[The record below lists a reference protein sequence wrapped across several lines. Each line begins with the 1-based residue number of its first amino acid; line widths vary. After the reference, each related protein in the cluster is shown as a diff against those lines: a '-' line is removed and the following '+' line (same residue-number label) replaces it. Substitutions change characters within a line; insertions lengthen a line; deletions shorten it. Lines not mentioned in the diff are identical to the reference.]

1 MCIPEKLSQSLQQ
14 TVSGHK
20 SLANLWSKSPI
31 RSSYIA
37 FPNLRGLRT
46 RHLRLNRVQLF
57 ALVSLLCLSGQQV
70 ANGQSI
76 VVEPNSTN
84 TQVDYSNNEYDIQGG
99 ALSEDGS
106 NLFHSFN
113 EFNLNTGETANFIDE
128 VDTQNILG
136 SVTGGRASFIDGLL
150 QVVGSDANLY
160 LLNPA
165 GIFFGANAR
174 LNLLGSFT
182 ATTATHVEF
191 GDHWLSVLGVNDYQ
205 TLVETPTAFAFGTS
219 SPASVINTGDLGLRP
234 GQTLRLLGGSVVN
247 TGSLSSADGVIEIM
261 AVPGESTVRIT
272 QEGFLLSLDLPKVS
286 SDNPE
291 LMAPSGL
298 TELPVFL
305 TGGGDDHATQIVL
318 ANDGSVSLQSAD
330 DVSGNLADLDG
341 QDRTVIS
348 GELDV
353 SGEYGGSIDILGG
366 AIQLF
371 DAEISANG
379 FQGAGSIRIGGDYR
393 GLGNLPLA
401 SQLWV
406 DSGTSINANAINN
419 GNGGSVVLWAD
430 NQTQFF
436 GSVAARGGELA
447 GNGGFTEISG
457 RDTLTFQGEVDLSA
471 ANGSLG
477 TLLLDP
483 ENIIISG
490 NIGTGSADGQLPEI
504 ASSTL
509 LGETA
514 TLSQEALENI
524 AETADVVLEATND
537 IRIEALDNDELDL
550 GNGTERVGTVT
561 FIADA
566 DQNGQGAFV
575 SDTQS
580 TILTNTRDI
589 NISGATIA
597 VGNIRTGLQQS
608 GRGGD
613 ISLTAVGDVT
623 AGFFDTGEGDA
634 GDIRIVSDQGDI
646 TVDRFV
652 STSSGPGDGG
662 TIDLVSG
669 GDILLREG
677 IFSLSRQD
685 GRGGPINL
693 TGTGANSRI
702 EILGNVEFGSEDGLP
717 SGALTINTTGD
728 VILEGEL
735 INRGGADIFVGDEVA
750 PQTLSLLDN
759 VISNGDDVFLR
770 AGEILTTEDINT
782 SSNTIGGAID
792 IASEFGDVNLGNLA
806 TNGVESGGAVT
817 LFSGGALSTGL
828 IDTSAMPGDGG
839 DVELGARQ
847 DIEVGAINSQGGI
860 DGGGVT
866 VNIDTD
872 RFLRVTES
880 FIDQNGIDASISA
893 AGGAG
898 NGAIDIEHGGLGITP
913 FIIGDASIN
922 GTTGAITAG
931 SDNTLF
937 PVQIITGS
945 FSTGSISIRT
955 AVSSV
960 VLSES
965 LENIPEA
972 PNVEQPEQ
980 LADGLLPLSNREQ
993 WRQIEERTGI
1003 KPVIVYLSFAG
1014 ELRGTPSLTTTVIT
1028 SEGVKCDDANVN
1040 MKCHNDIHHASRHE
1054 VSHISEKLLNSL
1066 KWNINDPNL
1075 QTNLEMLHGYIINPI
1090 EDELRELSFNEKE
1103 LSLIFAVRDIE
1114 LSSIPFAALHN
1125 GEQYLVQNYI
1135 IGLKPWLGVTDYSAI
1150 SSREL
1155 DLALMANGNL
1165 RYAET
1170 FLCEVQKIWG
1180 FPNTRVW
1187 FSQRRDDRASGTELG
1202 SYNSYEDCVKEYAAN
1217 HANFEM
1223 QEDIDEFNIDA
1234 LCSLKSKPHGMVHI
1248 KSHAKINLAI
1258 DELQP
1263 NTDRS
1268 IDGETVNPCSKDFIP
1283 EENCEASSGY
1293 IELSGSECLT
1303 FDQFKELPL
1312 STIELLVLDACETI
1326 GDGSSFG
1333 KDIWGY
1339 DSNIPNLGFA
1349 ELAYSLGVKSVMGT
1363 LWQVNEGGYDP
1374 SSGEFDG
1381 TFRLMQ
1387 LFYRNLHQG
1396 MLKAEALQKA
1406 QIDLIETDNTYNHP
1420 YHWAGF
1426 TIVGSPW

>member
-1 MCIPEKLSQSLQQ
+1 MCIPEKPSRRLQQ

-46 RHLRLNRVQLF
+46 RHLRLGRVQLF

-84 TQVDYSNNEYDIQGG
+84 TQVDYSNNEYNIQGG

-113 EFNLNTGETANFIDE
+113 EFNLNSGETASFVDE

-136 SVTGGRASFIDGLL
+136 SVTGGKASFIDGLL

-191 GDHWLSVLGVNDYQ
+191 GDHWLSVLGINDYQ

-247 TGSLSSADGVIEIM
+247 TGSLSSADGVIEVV

-291 LMAPSGL
+291 LIAPSGL

-366 AIQLF
+366 AIQLL

-406 DSGTSINANAINN
+406 DSGTSINANAINR

-471 ANGSLG
+471 VNGQLG

-483 ENIIISG
+483 ENIIIRG
-490 NIGTGSADGQLPEI
+490 DVGAGSADGQLPEI
-504 ASSTL
+504 SSGTL

-550 GNGTERVGTVT
+550 GNGTERVGAVT

-613 ISLTAVGDVT
+613 VSLTAVGDVT

-693 TGTGANSRI
+693 TGTGANSQI
-702 EILGNVEFGSEDGLP
+702 EVLGNVEFGSEDGLP
-717 SGALTINTTGD
+717 SGALTINTPGD
-728 VILEGEL
+728 VILAGEL
-735 INRGGADIFVGDEVA
+735 TNRGGADIFVGDEVA

-759 VISNGDDVFLR
+759 VISNGDDIFLR
-770 AGEILTTEDINT
+770 AGEILTTLDINT
-782 SSNTIGGAID
+782 SSNTIGGTID
-792 IASEFGDVNLGNLA
+792 IASEFGDVNLGNLT

-817 LFSGGALSTGL
+817 LFSGGALSAGL
-828 IDTSAMPGDGG
+828 IDTSATPGDGG
-839 DVELGARQ
+839 DVQLGARE
-847 DIEVGAINSQGGI
+847 DIEVSAINSQGGV
-860 DGGGVT
+860 DGGGVS
-866 VNIDTD
+866 VDIATD
-872 RFLRVTES
+872 RFLRVTDT
-880 FIDQNGIDASISA
+880 FTDQNGIDASISA

-898 NGAIDIEHGGLGITP
+898 NGAIDIEHGGLGVTP
-913 FIIGDASIN
+913 FIVGDASVN
-922 GTTGAITAG
+922 GTAGAITAG
-931 SDNTLF
+931 LDNTLEPIQTIF
-937 PVQIITGS
+937 GS
-945 FSTGSISIRT
+945 ISTGSISIRT
-955 AVSSV
+955 EISTVVAGEAIENSEISTTEVEAQSS
-960 VLSES
+960 
-965 LENIPEA
+965 
-972 PNVEQPEQ
+972 EQ
-980 LADGLLPLSNREQ
+980 LAETSPLTSQQLLEIQ
-993 WRQIEERTGI
+993 KATGI
-1003 KPVIVYLSFAG
+1003 KPAVLRVAFMPYEEIKYIDSTNIAIERRRKKREEILTLTLITAENEYFFPIRSVSRSKLIHHINILYKQISSGDELSNDYLMSSEQLYDWLITPIRKKLLSENIENIVFSLDKCLSHTPLAALKNNKSNQFLIEEYSIGLIPEIDLTNYEYVEVKDLGLTFLGLEREHNYSIGLEGIKDEREYLEGVWARN
-1014 ELRGTPSLTTTVIT
+1014 RGTREYFDDHDVVRLQQVENFRSFTNESFDSNRLEKRIG
-1028 SEGVKCDDANVN
+1028 SENFALL
-1040 MKCHNDIHHASRHE
+1040 
-1054 VSHISEKLLNSL
+1054 HIATHGRYDPESL
-1066 KWNINDPNL
+1066 KNSYIRLGSGQKYFFKEMRENNI
-1075 QTNLEMLHGYIINPI
+1075 
-1090 EDELRELSFNEKE
+1090 
-1103 LSLIFAVRDIE
+1103 
-1114 LSSIPFAALHN
+1114 
-1125 GEQYLVQNYI
+1125 
-1135 IGLKPWLGVTDYSAI
+1135 
-1150 SSREL
+1150 
-1155 DLALMANGNL
+1155 
-1165 RYAET
+1165 
-1170 FLCEVQKIWG
+1170 
-1180 FPNTRVW
+1180 
-1187 FSQRRDDRASGTELG
+1187 FSQLEL
-1202 SYNSYEDCVKEYAAN
+1202 V
-1217 HANFEM
+1217 
-1223 QEDIDEFNIDA
+1223 
-1234 LCSLKSKPHGMVHI
+1234 V
-1248 KSHAKINLAI
+1248 
-1258 DELQP
+1258 
-1263 NTDRS
+1263 
-1268 IDGETVNPCSKDFIP
+1268 
-1283 EENCEASSGY
+1283 
-1293 IELSGSECLT
+1293 LS
-1303 FDQFKELPL
+1303 
-1312 STIELLVLDACETI
+1312 ACETVI
-1326 GDGSSFG
+1326 SNSLENSCQYDQSLEKSENTQEEHLSFG
-1333 KDIWGY
+1333 
-1339 DSNIPNLGFA
+1339 FA
-1349 ELAYSLGVKSVMGT
+1349 GLAYGLGAKSAMGALWEVKDDST
-1363 LWQVNEGGYDP
+1363 PE
-1374 SSGEFDG
+1374 
-1381 TFRLMQ
+1381 LMKQ
-1387 LFYRNLHQG
+1387 FYTNLSNNNP
-1396 MLKAEALQKA
+1396 LETPRDTKVTKAEALRQA
-1406 QIDLIETDNTYNHP
+1406 QLHMLNHANSDFRHP
-1420 YHWAGF
+1420 SNWAAF
-1426 TIVGSPW
+1426 MIVGSPW